1 MAPKADLHPD
11 DLGRRARL
19 LGGVLVALWACGGC
33 GLLWTPTELLSLV
46 EGAPGSTDTLL
57 AADVTAAAPETGL
70 PTTLSGVVSGQFE
83 GQYQEEILE
92 VFFDD
97 AGAPLAAISRS
108 EFSLDSPAA
117 GTLVSL
123 NLIVV
128 VDFIFVTDDGGTL
141 VLDEQGAPIVCGLQ
155 TSATGEIIH
164 GTDGFADVTGK
175 LHTESALSFSGGGYG
190 MGAVEAD
197 LVITL
202 DGDVAN

>member
-1 MAPKADLHPD
+1 MAPKADLRPD

-33 GLLWTPTELLSLV
+33 GLLWTPTELSGLV
-46 EGAPGSTDTLL
+46 EGAPGPTDTLL
-57 AADVTAAAPETGL
+57 AADVTAASPETGL

-97 AGAPLAAISRS
+97 GGAPIAAISRS
-108 EFSLDSPAA
+108 EFSLDSPAS

-128 VDFIFVTDDGGTL
+128 VDFIIVTDDGGTP
-141 VLDEQGAPIVCGLQ
+141 VLDEQGSPIVCGLQ

-164 GTDGFADVTGK
+164 GTGSFVGVTGK
-175 LHTESALSFSGGGYG
+175 LHTESVLSFSSGSCG

-202 DGDVAN
+202 DGDVAD